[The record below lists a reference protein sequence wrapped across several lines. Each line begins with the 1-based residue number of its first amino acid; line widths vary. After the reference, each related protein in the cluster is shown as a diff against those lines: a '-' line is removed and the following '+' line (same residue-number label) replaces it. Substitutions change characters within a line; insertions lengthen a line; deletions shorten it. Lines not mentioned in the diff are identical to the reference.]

1 MIQQILVFALLGV
14 AVFFLVR
21 TVYLNLRTGRTCASQ
36 CNKCSAAETT
46 KSLQ

>member
-21 TVYLNLRTGRTCASQ
+21 TVYLNLKTGRNCASQ
-36 CNKCSAAETT
+36 CNKCGAEEPN
-46 KSLQ
+46 KSLR